1 MKVKRYVAASS
12 REALALVKSELGPE
26 AIILSNRP
34 VPGGVELLALAQADV
49 AGLVSP
55 LDEPKTD
62 YPAQPAFAKRRPDIR
77 RVGTASREVRTL
89 KEFAARIDAPVPRV
103 AAPAP
108 KVAAP
113 AVVAAPKPVL
123 PAPPVLLTPQVAPVA
138 VPPAATPAAA
148 APSADSVRLY
158 AEIKAMRGD
167 FERQIESL
175 AWNEGLRRRP
185 MRARLM
191 RELVAAGFSAPL
203 GRKVSAN
210 LPDDYSESQARN
222 WLRTVL
228 AKNLRCDTDLDNI
241 VRRGGV
247 YALVGPTGV
256 GKTTT
261 VAKIAARCVVRFG
274 AQKLALVSTDSYRIG
289 ARDQLAIYAN
299 ILGVQ
304 VHVAQDASGLQR
316 ILESLGERHMVLI
329 DTVGMGQRDTRLAE
343 QLALV
348 GGRRINRILLLNATC
363 QLETLEDVINV
374 YKGVPA
380 PQGGAPLAGAILTKL
395 DESRRPG
402 SALDA
407 AMRHKLKVA
416 FVTDGQRVP
425 EDLRVPVAAKL
436 VERALEGAAE
446 SPFALED
453 DELMLL
459 PGAGAARRL

>member
-103 AAPAP
+103 AAPA
-108 KVAAP
+108 
-113 AVVAAPKPVL
+113 VVAAPKPVL

-203 GRKVSAN
+203 GRKVAAN

>member
-203 GRKVSAN
+203 GRKVAAN

-348 GGRRINRILLLNATC
+348 GGRRINRILLLNAAC

-407 AMRHKLKVA
+407 VMRHKLKVA